1 MFTEADIKQ
10 VEKRGSEIR
19 TVENQIENFKKG
31 FTFLKLHGAAPQKMA
46 LWCLAPRK
54 LKIS

>member
-31 FTFLKLHGAAPQKMA
+31 FTLSEAPWSCHPKRWHYGAWLQGN
-46 LWCLAPRK
+46 
-54 LKIS
+54 